1 MTASLAF
8 CTFADTLVAQSW
20 ECVMTSKC
28 LDAEACTEKTY
39 RLGLGKLGNQFL
51 LSDIAGERPMS
62 EVAVLDDPA
71 QMAFVSSVQD
81 TVVGLFSLY
90 RDGRAHYT
98 LHSPDF
104 SARYSGTCEAHS

>member
-1 MTASLAF
+1 
-8 CTFADTLVAQSW
+8 
-20 ECVMTSKC
+20 MTSEC
-28 LDAEACTEKTY
+28 FDAEACTETTY
-39 RLGLGKLGNQFL
+39 ELGLGKLDNQFL

-62 EVAVLDDPA
+62 EVAVLDNPA

-81 TVVGLFSLY
+81 TVVGLLSLY